1 MRWRPERLHP
11 PLAALLIVGT
21 GIVMTWLAASVALS
35 DLRPDV
41 LAAGLTSSLKADYGA
56 TEAEALSLS
65 PLDGTIADSVAQDEL
80 ARSGERGGSE
90 VAFAPIFLVGEGN
103 QEPIRLPS
111 GEVQPAPAPAPTQP
125 NDATPTPTPA
135 QPDQPT
141 PEPQP
146 TQPDQP
152 TPTPKPTQPDH
163 STPTPRPTKTDQP
176 TSTPKPTQPDHST
189 PTPRPT
195 KTDQP
200 TSTPK
205 PTQPDKPTST
215 PKPTNKA

>member
-11 PLAALLIVGT
+11 PLGALLVVGI
-21 GIVMTWLAASVALS
+21 GIGMTWLAASVALS

-56 TEAEALSLS
+56 TEAETLSLS
-65 PLDGTIADSVAQDEL
+65 PLDDTIADSVAQDERDR
-80 ARSGERGGSE
+80 AGERGGSE
-90 VAFAPIFLVGEGN
+90 VVFAPIFLVGEGN

-152 TPTPKPTQPDH
+152 TPEPQPTQPDHSTPTPKPTQPDH
-163 STPTPRPTKTDQP
+163 STPTPKPTQPDHSTSTPKPTKTDQP
-176 TSTPKPTQPDHST
+176 TSTPKPTQP
-189 PTPRPT
+189 
-195 KTDQP
+195 
-200 TSTPK
+200 PK
-205 PTQPDKPTST
+205 PTK
-215 PKPTNKA
+215 KA